1 MDIYSKKIRNILEY
15 VLIFVVFFM
24 GIRKG
29 GYYKED
35 SLVLVYVVQ
44 LIAILYYIFSFRK
57 IKINKTIGISLI
69 GLVVS
74 YFIPILIR
82 NTATVSGA
90 LNIAIRIYSMF
101 LVYLIVFNSENKE
114 KYIKAVILFTII
126 CGILA
131 LDEMTIKLL
140 DKPLKLLGGG
150 YLSDNNGRVG
160 SIFQYS
166 NLLGILSLISLI
178 YVLYSTLKEDK
189 CSNLKKIVQ
198 YLQINFFSIIILI
211 TQSKMVLLLYI
222 IYTIAICAITKKYKE
237 IVKIIGILIYSLL
250 SVSIATK
257 TNALYIILAILLFGV
272 YCVFNNIIK
281 KKIYNNIFKIITI
294 LILGIVIVIYRN
306 YILDSGII
314 NSIKEYFSNYYSTKL
329 RITYYEDAI
338 KLIIKT
344 PLNFIF
350 GMGGNSFRTM
360 YETVQTLSYISLETH
375 SFIIQIFL
383 ESGVLGLICIVTSII
398 YLIKSKGNLIYKLLL
413 SAVVIFAAFDVFLT
427 YTFMLYILAIIMGM
441 FNINAKDITIKFKV
455 ANLVLYISLFVL
467 TSIEVIAFFVEPLVV
482 NDINN
487 SLEKQEKVISSCELA
502 LKLDPYDLEYMR
514 NYTSSLVAYIDI
526 LEIKEEIYGID
537 YSNEKNEVINKIY
550 KNVNNET
557 KYEKDN
563 KYAIE
568 DNVYYVYKYVDELVQ
583 YNYNDNI
590 QKGYEIYLDEMLEK
604 IEKLRQNHANN
615 SYAISVYSSSLTK
628 IYTKYYYVNNI
639 INSDKV
645 QNILDTLK
653 ENEYISL

>member
-1 MDIYSKKIRNILEY
+1 
-15 VLIFVVFFM
+15 
-24 GIRKG
+24 
-29 GYYKED
+29 
-35 SLVLVYVVQ
+35 
-44 LIAILYYIFSFRK
+44 
-57 IKINKTIGISLI
+57 
-69 GLVVS
+69 
-74 YFIPILIR
+74 
-82 NTATVSGA
+82 
-90 LNIAIRIYSMF
+90 
-101 LVYLIVFNSENKE
+101 
-114 KYIKAVILFTII
+114 
-126 CGILA
+126 
-131 LDEMTIKLL
+131 
-140 DKPLKLLGGG
+140 
-150 YLSDNNGRVG
+150 
-160 SIFQYS
+160 
-166 NLLGILSLISLI
+166 
-178 YVLYSTLKEDK
+178 
-189 CSNLKKIVQ
+189 
-198 YLQINFFSIIILI
+198 
-211 TQSKMVLLLYI
+211 
-222 IYTIAICAITKKYKE
+222 
-237 IVKIIGILIYSLL
+237 
-250 SVSIATK
+250 
-257 TNALYIILAILLFGV
+257 
-272 YCVFNNIIK
+272 
-281 KKIYNNIFKIITI
+281 
-294 LILGIVIVIYRN
+294 
-306 YILDSGII
+306 
-314 NSIKEYFSNYYSTKL
+314 
-329 RITYYEDAI
+329 
-338 KLIIKT
+338 
-344 PLNFIF
+344 
-350 GMGGNSFRTM
+350 
-360 YETVQTLSYISLETH
+360 
-375 SFIIQIFL
+375 
-383 ESGVLGLICIVTSII
+383 
-398 YLIKSKGNLIYKLLL
+398 
-413 SAVVIFAAFDVFLT
+413 
-427 YTFMLYILAIIMGM
+427 MGM